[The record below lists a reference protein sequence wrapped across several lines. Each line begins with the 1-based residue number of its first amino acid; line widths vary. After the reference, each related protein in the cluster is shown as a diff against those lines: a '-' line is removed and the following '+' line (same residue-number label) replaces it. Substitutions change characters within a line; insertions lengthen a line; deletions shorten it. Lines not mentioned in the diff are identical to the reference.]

1 MFRHALSAF
10 CGGRL
15 NACGRQPSARVRD
28 VAPRAWPAL
37 AFAAV
42 ALLAGSSAAGFAADN
57 VAAVPPHP
65 GGTLNFGIATD
76 TAIIDPSI
84 TGSSITALITRSVVD
99 SLIGQAEDNHFT
111 PWLAERWEVSPDN
124 TRYTFTYARA

>member
-57 VAAVPPHP
+57 VAAVPPH
-65 GGTLNFGIATD
+65 GGSTSERPIGCSMKRVGRNGTPLAFAPR
-76 TAIIDPSI
+76 TAGD
-84 TGSSITALITRSVVD
+84 
-99 SLIGQAEDNHFT
+99 
-111 PWLAERWEVSPDN
+111 
-124 TRYTFTYARA
+124 